1 MDLLHIIARAP
12 DNLLEVREKPN
23 DLDASIVNCRYQQT
37 KIRMLSLSFTT
48 APPLHPSNGIVREC
62 KRIVRFLSTTSTRAL
77 HIVYHGTQ
85 RCPVSDFF
93 FRSHSNTTTAKT
105 LDTPSLTSFFDHTTH
120 SASKFINM
128 AQNTG
133 ASPTIFVVDYTTQGP
148 RPMSEEYENDDQCL
162 VEALLATRR
171 RRGVLQYLVSW
182 QGDWPAEEKESW
194 EPKGNVSDEILQDL
208 KSSGIVLPTR
218 PDDDEWRTE
227 PEDDG
232 KMDLD
237 DDSDSEYDPDEYDD
251 DDEMDMSDYEV
262 DRSRKTKLPK
272 KSSVMSPPTSGL
284 HSDDSRSPVAV
295 AQAEETDEMYSQP
308 AASPAQPSSASSP
321 GGNNGEFTQPA
332 PSPAQPSFSSPAAG
346 GSNGMFT
353 QPAFSPAQPPSAPT
367 STRNNGQY
375 THAQRADALR
385 AQAQL
390 RAELQAEDVL
400 WEIHGNQISFGVP
413 ETLRQTPAT
422 MQPAFQQ
429 FIQAPTVSQSG
440 FFGFGFDPMM
450 PPAAQQ
456 PSQAPAV
463 SQPGF
468 VDFASD
474 PVLFTAD
481 DDAFLNEIF
490 DFKAAA
496 EGGDGDSDEDAE
508 GSEISE
514 GEQARYAAHSIF
526 SRM

>member
-1 MDLLHIIARAP
+1 
-12 DNLLEVREKPN
+12 
-23 DLDASIVNCRYQQT
+23 
-37 KIRMLSLSFTT
+37 
-48 APPLHPSNGIVREC
+48 
-62 KRIVRFLSTTSTRAL
+62 
-77 HIVYHGTQ
+77 
-85 RCPVSDFF
+85 
-93 FRSHSNTTTAKT
+93 
-105 LDTPSLTSFFDHTTH
+105 
-120 SASKFINM
+120 M
-128 AQNTG
+128 AQTTG

-148 RPMSEEYENDDQCL
+148 RPMSEEYEDDDQCL

-182 QGDWPAEEKESW
+182 MGNWPAEEKESW
-194 EPKGNVSDEILQDL
+194 ESKGNVSDEILQDL

-237 DDSDSEYDPDEYDD
+237 SYDSDSDYDPDEYDD

-262 DRSRKTKLPK
+262 DRSRKTRLPK
-272 KSSVMSPPTSGL
+272 KSSVVSPPTSDR
-284 HSDDSRSPVAV
+284 HSDDSRSSVAA
-295 AQAEETDEMYSQP
+295 AQAEETGEMYSQP
-308 AASPAQPSSASSP
+308 AASPAQPSSTSTP
-321 GGNNGEFTQPA
+321 EGNNGEFTQPA
-332 PSPAQPSFSSPAAG
+332 PSPPQPS
-346 GSNGMFT
+346 
-353 QPAFSPAQPPSAPT
+353 SAPT
-367 STRNNGQY
+367 TTPNNGHS
-375 THAQRADALR
+375 TLAQADALR

-413 ETLRQTPAT
+413 ETLRQSLAT
-422 MQPAFQQ
+422 MQPAVQRFS
-429 FIQAPTVSQSG
+429 QAPTVSQSG
-440 FFGFGFDPMM
+440 FFDFGFDPIML
-450 PPAAQQ
+450 PAVQQ
-456 PSQAPAV
+456 PNQAPAV

-468 VDFASD
+468 VDFIFNSMMQSAGQQPSQAPTVSQNGFVNFAFD

-481 DDAFLNEIF
+481 DDAFLNEMF

-514 GEQARYAAHSIF
+514 GEQA
-526 SRM
+526 